1 MLTHIEHKTLPYTPR
16 QMVPRAIWSTGNG
29 AKLTDS
35 RSGGEPVEV
44 AGNAVATG
52 QPARTEFVVDA
63 ERCAE

>member
-1 MLTHIEHKTLPYTPR
+1 MREMDSR
-16 QMVPRAIWSTGNG
+16 EIWSTGNG

-35 RSGGEPVEV
+35 RRGGEPVEV